1 MPYCRTDAVRKDAGG
16 VVRFDGKLSRWNEDR
31 GFGFITP
38 TLGGDDVFVHASAFP
53 RDGKAPRL
61 HETLSFEVELNKE
74 GKKRA
79 TRVRRPGSSRSI
91 ASRER
96 RALPPSRTR
105 SLSGRV
111 VGVAL
116 AVALGV
122 FGFSEYSNRADRG
135 FGVPSATPLAAQADR
150 SIAPVFRCDGRTH
163 CSQMTSCAEA
173 RYFLANCPGTKMDGD
188 GDGVPCERQWC
199 TGAN

>member
-1 MPYCRTDAVRKDAGG
+1 M
-16 VVRFDGKLSRWNEDR
+16 RFDGKLSRWNDDR

-91 ASRER
+91 VSRER
-96 RALPPSRTR
+96 EALPSSRTR

-111 VGVAL
+111 VSV
-116 AVALGV
+116 AVAVAIGV
-122 FGFSEYSNRADRG
+122 FGFSEYSQRVGRG
-135 FGVPSATPLAAQADR
+135 SDVPSAARLATQEDR
-150 SIAPVFRCDGRTH
+150 SSAPIFQCDGRTH

-173 RYFLANCPGTKMDGD
+173 KYFLANCPGTKMDGD
-188 GDGVPCERQWC
+188 RDGIPCEQQWC
-199 TGAN
+199 TGAY

>member
-1 MPYCRTDAVRKDAGG
+1 M
-16 VVRFDGKLSRWNEDR
+16 RFDGKLSRWNEDR

-38 TLGGDDVFVHASAFP
+38 TLGGDDVFIHASAFP

-79 TRVRRPGSSRSI
+79 ARVRRPGSPRSI

-105 SLSGRV
+105 SLTGRA

-135 FGVPSATPLAAQADR
+135 SGEPSPTPLASQADR
-150 SIAPVFRCDGRTH
+150 TSAPAFRCDGRTH

-173 RYFLANCPGTKMDGD
+173 RYFLANCPDTKMDGD
-188 GDGVPCERQWC
+188 GDGVPCEQQWC
-199 TGAN
+199 TGAY